1 MQETS
6 QTPSSEQRPALRFGA
21 GTLDRVMSLQA
32 PEDGVLS
39 VYLNVEPSEMQREGY
54 EATLLDLWKP
64 LRSRVRGTAAEA
76 RVEAEIAVVNAYVRG
91 WKQSPGRSVA
101 IFSSAPHDAFI
112 PVALDVPVLA
122 GARFGPRP
130 FLMPLTAALDEY
142 ERYCVALVDAQTAHI
157 LSVWMG
163 RIDERI
169 EFTDQVPGRN
179 ATGGW
184 SQAGRA
190 RHREYHVDEHMRH
203 VVDELWRLNRRSPF
217 DRLIIGGPQEA
228 LAAFKMAL
236 TRPLAARV
244 AGEFAG
250 EMFAS
255 DAMILERVRGIA
267 EGAERT
273 NEKALVEEILVR
285 APKRQLAA
293 TGWDDTLA
301 ALTEGSVHQ
310 LVLVDGVT
318 IAGFACPDGH
328 AVVKRRVDRC
338 PVCDKATEPEPDL
351 AAAAVQLAMQTDAH
365 IEFVRGEAAE
375 LLRPHGAAAIL
386 RYQ

>member
-6 QTPSSEQRPALRFGA
+6 RTTSTAEHPASRFGSA
-21 GTLDRVMSLQA
+21 TLDRVMALRA
-32 PEDGVLS
+32 PEHGVLS
-39 VYLNVEPSEMQREGY
+39 VYLNIEPSEMQREGY

-64 LRSRVRGTAAEA
+64 LRSRVRGTASES
-76 RVEAEIAVVNAYVRG
+76 RVEDEITRINAYVRG
-91 WKQSPGRSVA
+91 WKEAPGRSVA
-101 IFSSAPHDAFI
+101 IFSSTPHDAFI
-112 PVALDVPVLA
+112 PVALDVPVLG

-130 FLMPLTAALDEY
+130 VLVPLMAALDEH
-142 ERYCVALVDAQTAHI
+142 ERYCVALVDAETAHI

-203 VVDELWRLNRRSPF
+203 VVDELWRLNRRTPF

-236 TRPLAARV
+236 TRPLAAKV

-255 DAMILERVRGIA
+255 DAAILERVRGIA
-267 EGAERT
+267 EEAERAH
-273 NEKALVEEILVR
+273 EKALVEDILVR

-301 ALTEGSVHQ
+301 ALTEGSAHQ

-318 IAGFACPDGH
+318 VAGCACPDGH
-328 AVVKRRVDRC
+328 AIVRWRVDQC
-338 PVCDKATEPEPDL
+338 PVCDKAMEPEPDL
-351 AAAAVQLAMQTDAH
+351 GAAAVHLAMQTDAR
-365 IEFVRGEAAE
+365 IEFVRGEAAD
-375 LLRPHGAAAIL
+375 LLRPHGAGAIL

>member
-1 MQETS
+1 MQETN
-6 QTPSSEQRPALRFGA
+6 QTPSTAQSRVLRFGSA
-21 GTLDRVMSLQA
+21 TLDSVMSLKA

-39 VYLNVEPSEMQREGY
+39 VYLNIEPSEMQREGY

-64 LRSRVRGTAAEA
+64 LRSRVRGTASAS
-76 RVEAEIAVVNAYVRG
+76 RVEDEIAVVNAYVRG
-91 WKQSPGRSVA
+91 WKEAPGRSVA
-101 IFSSAPHDAFI
+101 IFSSTPHDTFI

-130 FLMPLTAALDEY
+130 FLMPLMAALDEY
-142 ERYCVALVDAQTAHI
+142 ERYCVALVDAETAHI

-163 RIDERI
+163 RVYERI

-203 VVDELWRLNRRSPF
+203 VVDQLWRLNRRSPF

-255 DAMILERVRGIA
+255 DAVILERVRGIA
-267 EGAERT
+267 EGAERAH
-273 NEKALVEEILVR
+273 EKALVEDILVR

-293 TGWDDTLA
+293 TGWDETLA
-301 ALTEGSVHQ
+301 ALVEGSVHQ

-318 IAGFACPDGH
+318 TVGFTCPDGH
-328 AVVKRRVDRC
+328 AIVKRQVDQC
-338 PVCDKATEPEPDL
+338 PVCNKATEPEPDL
-351 AAAAVQLAMQTDAH
+351 AAAAVQLAMETGAR
-365 IEFVRGEAAE
+365 IEFVRGEAAD
-375 LLRPHGAAAIL
+375 LLRPHGAGAIL